1 MCEEKKDIYL
11 YQGKNNKVSC
21 NYKLNEI
28 LIVIE
33 SFLCENIEKTENLC
47 FLIGSGCSSTAI
59 PLMKNTFKK
68 IKESIIKNGRED
80 LLGNFKE
87 SEDLEKYLNW
97 LNKAIDFL
105 KDKESANYEKVRKY
119 TQEQLIKSIDIDYN
133 NEEAL
138 RVLEIYKKFYNT
150 IFRIRNKSKNPIN
163 VFTTNYDLFNEKALE
178 SLKINYCNG
187 FSGFTERV
195 FEPSIFRQRIVDEE
209 NRYKEKWNPLKRY
222 VRLYK
227 IHGSIDW
234 IEKDDK
240 IQQVQEYSGKE
251 NILIYPTQAKHF
263 ETQYSPYSELFREM
277 SIKLQNPNTALIII
291 GYGFGDDH
299 INNLIAQS
307 LINEDFNLIILNS
320 YKEEDDSFTKA
331 GEFFNKYNDNMNIY
345 FIGGKYEI
353 KDKDKNKIIPLHHFD
368 TFLSNLLSGKVMD

>member
-1 MCEEKKDIYL
+1 MSEGKNDVYF
-11 YQGKNNKVSC
+11 YQGKNNKV
-21 NYKLNEI
+21 NYDYQLSDILVEI
-28 LIVIE
+28 E
-33 SFLCENIEKTENLC
+33 TFLCKNIEKTENLC

-68 IKESIIKNGRED
+68 VKEPIVKNNRED
-80 LLGNFKE
+80 LLGNFKD

-105 KDKESANYEKVRKY
+105 KDEENASHKRVRKY
-119 TQEQLIKSIDIDYN
+119 AQEELIKSIDIDYSN
-133 NEEAL
+133 KEAL
-138 RVLEIYKKFYNT
+138 ETLEIYKKFYNI
-150 IFRIRNKSKNPIN
+150 IFKIRNKSKNPIN

-187 FSGFTERV
+187 FNGFIERV
-195 FEPSIFRQRIVDEE
+195 FEPSIFKQRIVDEE

-277 SIKLQNPNTALIII
+277 SIKLQSSNTTLIIL
-291 GYGFGDDH
+291 GYGFGDEH

-320 YKEEDDSFTKA
+320 YKGEDGSFTKA
-331 GEFFNKYNDNMNIY
+331 GEFFNKCNNSMNIHFIDGKNEKGESLYY
-345 FIGGKYEI
+345 FA
-353 KDKDKNKIIPLHHFD
+353 
-368 TFLSNLLSGKVMD
+368 TFLSILSGGVID